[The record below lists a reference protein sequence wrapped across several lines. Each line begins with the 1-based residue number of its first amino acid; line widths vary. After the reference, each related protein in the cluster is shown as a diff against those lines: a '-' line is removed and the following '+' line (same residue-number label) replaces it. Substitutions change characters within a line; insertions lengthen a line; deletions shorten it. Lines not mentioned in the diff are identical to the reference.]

1 MELKMATNLP
11 SQTVE
16 DSAAGTR
23 LYFERYGEQPL
34 EFLATDVD
42 AAVSFFESAGFE
54 KDAALVTAMTILRQ
68 AKLDNTPVFQL
79 LDTLKS
85 FQNIELSQIVGE
97 ILNNNRVP
105 TSTLGFRVTDV
116 IPNQSRNIAA

>member
-1 MELKMATNLP
+1 MSTNLP
-11 SQTVE
+11 IQQLE

-23 LYFERYGEQPL
+23 LYFERYGEEPL
-34 EFLATDVD
+34 EFPATDVA
-42 AAVSFFESAGFE
+42 AAVSFFESAGFD

-68 AKLDNTPVFQL
+68 AKLDGTPIFQL
-79 LDTLKS
+79 LDTLRG
-85 FQNIELSQIVGE
+85 FQNIELSQLVGE

-105 TSTLGFRVTDV
+105 TSTLGFRVKDV